1 MKIVSVIPL
10 KKGVLKEEL
19 TYFTAQEIEVGS
31 IVNIPVRTK
40 KILGLVFSVEDVSE
54 AKTSIK
60 NMSFNLKK
68 IIEIKEQSIFKS
80 EFIESTF
87 LVSKYFASKKNIGIT
102 SLIPAVLKEEYDK
115 ISSLVNKNNLV
126 ENDIPSETKKI
137 KSEKLLF
144 QAPLDDRISFY
155 KTLIR
160 ESFAKKKSIFLVL
173 PTERDISLFSSLLS
187 KGIEDFSVPIH
198 GNLSIK
204 KQSESIKKIVESSH
218 PLIVFATAPFLAIP
232 RYDFETIIVE
242 HESSGAYRMISS
254 PHFDLKIFA
263 EIYSSKINAKFI
275 LADSLLSYETIAR
288 REIDNLGEVRPLSF
302 KINFRGK
309 LEIPEKEE
317 GFKILRDSSIEEI
330 QNTTAKG
337 ENVFIFS
344 LRKGL
349 ATITVCRDCGQE
361 VLCEKCLAP
370 LVLYLSRDGKKRMFV
385 CNRCKNEANTETTCV
400 NCGSWNLLP
409 LGIGTDTVFE
419 EVKKKFSKIK
429 SFKFDKDVIKTT
441 KEAEKIMKEFK
452 ENPGSIL
459 VGTEMVLPY
468 LEEKFPLS
476 IIASFDSLWS
486 IPNYK
491 ISEKVVQIIT
501 SLISNTEKKLIIQ
514 TKNEKDGAITA
525 IKTESLLSFVREEL
539 KDRSILGYPPYK
551 RFIKIVYLGSKE
563 EVQKTKYLLSE
574 MFKEYDP
581 LIFSGFIA
589 KFKNKY
595 ATNVLIKLDTKE
607 WSLPELSNNS
617 SINQNLFEKLI
628 SLPPTFSINVDPED
642 LL

>member
-19 TYFTAQEIEVGS
+19 TYFTSQEIEVGS

-54 AKTSIK
+54 AKTNIK
-60 NMSFNLKK
+60 NMNFNLKK
-68 IIEIKEQSIFKS
+68 IIEIKEQSIFKN

-102 SLIPAVLKEEYDK
+102 SFIPAVLKEEYDK
-115 ISSLVNKNNLV
+115 ISSLVKKNNLV
-126 ENDIPSETKKI
+126 KNDIPGETKKI

-160 ESFAKKKSIFLVL
+160 ESFAKKKSIFLML

-242 HESSGAYRMISS
+242 HESSSAYRKISS

-309 LEIPEKEE
+309 LEIPEKEK

-330 QNTTAKG
+330 QNATAKK

-385 CNRCKNEANTETTCV
+385 CNRCKNEASTETTCV
-400 NCGSWNLLP
+400 NCGSWNLLS

-419 EVKKKFSKIK
+419 EVKKRFPKIK
-429 SFKFDKDVIKTT
+429 SFKFDKDVIKTN
-441 KEAEKIMKEFK
+441 KEAEKVMREFK

-491 ISEKVVQIIT
+491 ISEKVIQIIT

-514 TKNEKDGAITA
+514 TKNEQDEAIMA
-525 IKTESLLSFVREEL
+525 IKTENLLSFVREEL
-539 KDRSILGYPPYK
+539 KDRSTLGYPPYK
-551 RFIKIVYLGSKE
+551 RFIKIIYLGSKE

-607 WSLPELSNNS
+607 WSLPELSSNS